1 MRPFPDRHAP
11 GSRVDRK
18 PEMPPA
24 RKTRQR
30 YPRLKL
36 AYFNKLINL
45 TMARLFRN
53 NGLDVTREQEAIL
66 RELAQ
71 GDGINQAELAAR
83 TGQDRNNLSRTL
95 DLLVRK
101 RLALRDVSSA
111 DRRQSLVFLT
121 DEGKRLGSAAYEAVN
136 EYREILFAG
145 FSQQE
150 IDAFAAAIA
159 RLTSNLETFLESPRK
174 SR

>member
-1 MRPFPDRHAP
+1 
-11 GSRVDRK
+11 
-18 PEMPPA
+18 MPPA
-24 RKTRQR
+24 RKPGLR

-45 TMARLFRN
+45 TMTRLFRSG
-53 NGLDVTREQEAIL
+53 GLDVTREQEAIL
-66 RELAQ
+66 RELLQ

-101 RLALRDVSSA
+101 RLAYRDVSDT

-121 DEGKRLGSAAYEAVN
+121 DKGKALESAAYAAVN
-136 EYREILFAG
+136 QYREILFAG
-145 FSQQE
+145 FSQRE
-150 IDAFAAAIA
+150 VDAFALAIE
-159 RLTSNLETFLESPRK
+159 RLTSNLESFLGGQPGAR
-174 SR
+174 

>member
-1 MRPFPDRHAP
+1 
-11 GSRVDRK
+11 
-18 PEMPPA
+18 MPAA
-24 RKTRQR
+24 RKTPRR

-36 AYFNKLINL
+36 AYFNKLVNL

-53 NGLDVTREQEAIL
+53 NDLDITREQEAIL

-71 GDGINQAELAAR
+71 GDGINQAELATR

-95 DLLVRK
+95 DLLVGK
-101 RLALRDVSSA
+101 HLALRDVSSA

-121 DEGKRLGSAAYEAVN
+121 EEGKRLESAAYAAVN

-150 IDAFAAAIA
+150 IDAFAVAIG
-159 RLTSNLETFLESPRK
+159 RLTANLETFLEAPRR